1 MLEVI
6 VLSLDD
12 ALRAEAG
19 GATRL
24 EVTCA
29 IEQDG
34 LSPPLDLVERILT
47 HVRIPIRVMLRPR
60 DSFAVADADELDE
73 VRAQARA
80 LAALPIDG
88 LVLGWLRA
96 GAVDGSALRAI
107 ADVAPHL
114 RFTFHR
120 AIERAADIDAALDA
134 LRTIPQVDTILHSG
148 GAGLSED
155 VRIVALQD
163 LHMRCVAHDF
173 TLLAGGGLNAAL
185 IARLRHETRV
195 RAFHLGRAV
204 RRGAKWEG
212 IVETVEIRRIVDRE

>member
-6 VLSLDD
+6 ALSLDD
-12 ALRAEAG
+12 ALRAEVG

-34 LSPPLDLVERILT
+34 LTPPLDLVERILA

-60 DSFAVADADELDE
+60 DSFAIADADELDE
-73 VRAQARA
+73 ICAQACV

-96 GAVDGSALRAI
+96 SAVDVSALRAI
-107 ADVAPHL
+107 AAVAPHL
-114 RFTFHR
+114 QFTFHR
-120 AIERAADIDAALDA
+120 AVERAADIDAALDA

-148 GAGLSED
+148 GATLPD
-155 VRIVALQD
+155 VARIAMLRD
-163 LHMRCVAHDF
+163 LHTRCAAHDF

-185 IARLRHETRV
+185 IARLRRETFV
-195 RAFHLGRAV
+195 CAFHLGRAV
-204 RRGAKWEG
+204 RRGGKWEG
-212 IVETVEIRRIVDRE
+212 VVEMEGIVNGE